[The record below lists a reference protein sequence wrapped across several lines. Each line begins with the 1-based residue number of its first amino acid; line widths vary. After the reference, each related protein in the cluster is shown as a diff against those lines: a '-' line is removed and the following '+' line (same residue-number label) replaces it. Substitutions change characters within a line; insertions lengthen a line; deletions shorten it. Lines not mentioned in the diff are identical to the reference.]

1 MPRIPRRFTL
11 IKNSFVHKIWTTHNK
26 ENYLGKKNI
35 KSLYLRTQQ
44 QDMADKRFSATAKIH
59 AFAIMGNHVH
69 EMFFIESPEGFSAHM
84 RRHHSRFGF
93 MFNKAHKRCGKVAR
107 DRAKTILI
115 ENDSH
120 AMQACFYIHAN
131 PIKHGFVKDLRQYP
145 YTSHDLYAYGKRNE
159 YNKHVELPSWYQRL
173 GKTVVQEVIS
183 VIFKRAGIFK
193 GICWQE
199 GFI

>member
-1 MPRIPRRFTL
+1 
-11 IKNSFVHKIWTTHNK
+11 
-26 ENYLGKKNI
+26 
-35 KSLYLRTQQ
+35 
-44 QDMADKRFSATAKIH
+44 
-59 AFAIMGNHVH
+59 MGNHVH

-173 GKTVVQEVIS
+173 GKTVEQRQRKYRRLFQLFLKEQGYLKVFVGKRGLFDGDELWRLKKVREVEKFLKSKVRVDAAKS
-183 VIFKRAGIFK
+183 VDEAKIRGRPPPLSSS
-193 GICWQE
+193 QV
-199 GFI
+199 GF